1 MKKSFSATN
10 FLGGTLCGLV
20 LALCLAAV
28 QNPKAAVT
36 NPPPAPPI
44 QTPLPA
50 TSGWADL
57 KFFTYPNGATGIFDP
72 ASATLYL
79 YDADLNRCYQTRKIR
94 ALGDYMQ
101 RW

>member
-1 MKKSFSATN
+1 MKSSFSATS

-20 LALCLAAV
+20 LALCVAAV
-28 QNPKAAVT
+28 QNPNAPVT

-44 QTPLPA
+44 QA
-50 TSGWADL
+50 ASAWADL
-57 KFFTYPNGATGIFDP
+57 KFVAYPNGATGIFDP
-72 ASATLYL
+72 ATGMLYL
-79 YDADLNRCYQTRKIR
+79 YDSELNRCYQTRKLR